1 MSIEIFLKN
10 SIFSTIK
17 NNSNSII
24 TIYYYIT
31 KYTEVRENVPSW
43 FLKETQNDSRYST
56 FGVYITSNIS
66 HVSNIELI
74 MSKNVDPNMKIINID
89 DGGVSSDESSDTE
102 ESVSIVNEA
111 SGGSDS
117 ESELSLKSDSEP
129 NSPIKSATS
138 ETVVGGKSKKEES
151 DDSSDDDSSDEECS
165 TTELL
170 AADPLY
176 FVLSRFFITDDGK
189 SIVKVL
195 DEINH
200 KLGKIAKAL
209 KHSD

>member
-1 MSIEIFLKN
+1 MI
-10 SIFSTIK
+10 
-17 NNSNSII
+17 
-24 TIYYYIT
+24 
-31 KYTEVRENVPSW
+31 VG
-43 FLKETQNDSRYST
+43 RYST

-89 DGGVSSDESSDTE
+89 DGGGVSSDESSDTE

-117 ESELSLKSDSEP
+117 DNESELSLKSDSEP